1 MSCYRQVIK
10 MKELEQK
17 QVAESQKI
25 RLRAGS
31 IARKLGKALT
41 GAALVAGLMF
51 ASPKPARADTIELMA
66 GNKNVT
72 IDLKASADIAKRLGV
87 FIRARPSVDYA
98 GAISA
103 FGLADLTINLS
114 GGLDAVGE
122 VQLLGGR
129 AVPRTG
135 MQYFAKTK
143 DFSLY
148 ALATIGLDSKPYVES
163 LMVLRYTPALSKTL
177 RLLAQVENVTDVG
190 SGGHDFSTQRM
201 RLGVEWKGWGAGAA
215 ADLTEI
221 GNSPKHRDGTF
232 GWNAGGVIWKKF

>member
-1 MSCYRQVIK
+1 
-10 MKELEQK
+10 MKELKQK
-17 QVAESQKI
+17 QIAGSQKI

-31 IARKLGKALT
+31 IARKLGKALA
-41 GAALVAGLMF
+41 GAVLAAGLML
-51 ASPKPARADTIELMA
+51 STPKAARADSIELMA
-66 GNKNVT
+66 GNKNAT
-72 IDLKASADIAKRLGV
+72 MDLKASANITKKLGV

-98 GAISA
+98 GKISA

-122 VQLLGGR
+122 VQLLGGKV
-129 AVPRTG
+129 VPRTG
-135 MQYFAKTK
+135 MQYFAKAK

-148 ALATIGLDSKPYVES
+148 TLATIGLDNNPYVES

-201 RLGVEWKGWGAGAA
+201 RLGVEWKGLGIGAA

-221 GNSPKHRDGTF
+221 GNSPKPRDGTF
-232 GWNAGGVIWKKF
+232 GWNVGGFISKKF